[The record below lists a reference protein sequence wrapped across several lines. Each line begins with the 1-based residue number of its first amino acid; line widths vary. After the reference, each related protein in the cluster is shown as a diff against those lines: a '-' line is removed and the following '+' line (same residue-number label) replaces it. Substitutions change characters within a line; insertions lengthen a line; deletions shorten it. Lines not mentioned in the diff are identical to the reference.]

1 MNNIMTRHAQRHIR
15 ESAWSENGVAGLV
28 DAAMEGRMDDI
39 EELAK
44 KGATLA
50 GLTSKEA
57 AAMLIFFATRNVL
70 TDNDSNGHPRALWSL
85 KGPAR
90 VKAWVEHD
98 AEIGLQ
104 KEKIWHR
111 LIELGMPLAN
121 FGDVDNPALDDDVHG
136 SVPSAAW
143 PLAAEAE
150 RGGFLK
156 CSAFRHWAWLAMAQ
170 NDGARG
176 AAAKA
181 RMGGMSALDF
191 AALKGM
197 GLQGIPKRDLAILA
211 ARQSDGCGIDAPISS
226 MAAHS
231 ATLAGPEVLS
241 CSYNDLVEST
251 IGRML
256 HVGLSARGIQNAARI
271 GVDLFALDDKG
282 RGALET
288 LFGLERAGRYAERAA
303 ALLDCAEA
311 VEPGGRARMLG
322 MRGKDL
328 SGPIHWAARALCPQ
342 SVALLADLGAD
353 PNAKD
358 KAGKTAGHWAA
369 RKYGEKREGKVG
381 PTLKALGLAG
391 QRWGELDNKGAS
403 ALAELSAKAPLGPL
417 GDILDEH
424 PEAIDAKGGGLWA
437 KSAMDA
443 LRSREGGHG
452 AALAE
457 RAQIKAEL
465 SAGSEAAA
473 KPKIR
478 PSRI

>member
-1 MNNIMTRHAQRHIR
+1 MNNIMTRYAQSHIR
-15 ESAWSENGVAGLV
+15 ESAWSANGVAALV
-28 DAAMEGRMDDI
+28 DAAMEGRTDDI

-50 GLTSKEA
+50 GLTPKEVA
-57 AAMLIFFATRNVL
+57 AILNFFATRNVL
-70 TDNDSNGHPRALWSL
+70 TANDSNGDPRELRSL
-85 KGPAR
+85 KGPALA
-90 VKAWVEHD
+90 KAWVEHD
-98 AEIGLQ
+98 AELGLT
-104 KEKIWHR
+104 KEKIWRR

-121 FGDVDNPALDDDVHG
+121 FGDGDDITLDNDVHG
-136 SVPSAAW
+136 SVASAAW

-156 CSAFRHWAWLAMAQ
+156 ASAFLHWAWLAMAQ
-170 NDGARG
+170 DDGARG

-181 RMGGMSALDF
+181 RMGGISALDF

-197 GLQGIPKRDLAILA
+197 DLQGIPKESLATLA
-211 ARQSDGCGIDAPISS
+211 AYQSDGCGIDAPLSS
-226 MAAHS
+226 MAARS
-231 ATLAGPEVLS
+231 ATLAGPEALS
-241 CSYNDLVEST
+241 YGYNDLVEST

-256 HVGLSARGIQNAARI
+256 HVGLSALGIQNAARI

-288 LFGLERAGRYAERAA
+288 LFGLDRAGRYAERAA
-303 ALLDCAEA
+303 SLLDCAEA
-311 VEPGGRARMLG
+311 VEPGGRARMLA

-369 RKYGEKREGKVG
+369 RKYGEKREHKVG

-391 QRWGELDNKGAS
+391 QRWGEIDNKGVS
-403 ALAELSAKAPLGPL
+403 ALAELSAKSPLGPL
-417 GDILDEH
+417 GDILDHH
-424 PEAIDAKGGGLWA
+424 PETIDAKGAGVSA

-443 LRSREGGHG
+443 LRARAGGHG
-452 AALAE
+452 AALAD

-465 SAGSEAAA
+465 STGSGAAA
-473 KPKIR
+473 APKGR
-478 PSRI
+478 TSRI